1 MNETLQK
8 QIEDITKTLQEIQ
21 EFNRRKIICS
31 INGTENYQE
40 ALKKELGV
48 GCKVKIKNF
57 ITNDEFNEEIFVIDE
72 YCDFFNET
80 LFCKI
85 GSYKN
90 NEIIEIIGKPLT
102 LDRVLLALKN
112 YEIGFIEDSLC
123 YCKHQDFY
131 EYDIRELCKWDLTKP
146 TLEEQSEETQRAI
159 YELLG
164 KENE

>member
-1 MNETLQK
+1 M
-8 QIEDITKTLQEIQ
+8 KTLQEIQ
-21 EFNRRKIICS
+21 EFNRRKIICA

-57 ITNDEFNEEIFVIDE
+57 ITNNEFNEEIFVIDE

-80 LFCKI
+80 FFRKV

-90 NEIIEIIGKPLT
+90 SEIIEIIGKPLT
-102 LDRVLLALKN
+102 LDRVLIA
-112 YEIGFIEDSLC
+112 IGQRG
-123 YCKHQDFY
+123 Y
-131 EYDIRELCKWDLTKP
+131 YDNIWFDRNDNWFLHFDITNLSWDLTKR
-146 TLEEQSEETQRAI
+146 TLEKQSKGIQRAI

-164 KENE
+164 GEND